1 MQYPHKMVL
10 SAHDKRGKMTEIT
23 NIPATLDIK
32 TSVSDL
38 SVTLTF
44 TGINLTGYTFSVLTH
59 GADGNDTTWTVANT
73 DLVNGI
79 ITISLTDVQIA
90 TIGKGYHS
98 WDLEANSGVASGD
111 KYYLSGTFQVV

>member
-1 MQYPHKMVL
+1 
-10 SAHDKRGKMTEIT
+10 MTEIT

-38 SVTLTF
+38 SIVLTF

-59 GADGNDTTWTVANT
+59 GSDGNDTTWTIANT

-79 ITISLTDVQIA
+79 ITISLTDIQIA
-90 TIGKGYHS
+90 AMGKGYHS
-98 WDLEANSGVASGD
+98 WDLEANSGIASGD
-111 KYYLSGTFQVV
+111 KYYLSGLFQVV